1 MLRIPAIVLAT
12 MALLTGDRSIC
23 AADVPDLGTRK
34 QGVDWPRF
42 LGPTGDSKS
51 SERGIIT
58 KWPEAGP
65 RVVWHTRLGM
75 GYCMPAVS
83 RGRLFVFDR
92 VVREARLRCLES
104 ETGKPIWEIRYP
116 SDYQDLYD
124 YDGGPRASPV
134 VDDDRVYIFGPDGM
148 LNCYRVLDGKQFWN
162 VDTAK
167 KFHVV
172 QNFFGVGSTP
182 VIEGKLLIVPIGGSP
197 AWPDPDSPPTLDR
210 AKANGSGV
218 VAFDKLTGEVK
229 YQLGNELA
237 SYASP
242 TLATIG
248 GRRWCFVFARGGLI
262 GFDPQTGKEDFH
274 YPWRAK
280 ILESVNAST
289 PVVVD
294 DKVFI
299 SECYQ
304 VGSSLLK
311 VRPGGY
317 DVVWRDPPGIR
328 DEKAMKLHWN
338 TPVYVDGY
346 LYGSSGRHPEIADL
360 RCVEL
365 ATGKVKWS
373 EPDLTRTSLLYV
385 DGHLVCLAEAGELLL
400 IRANAEKFD
409 PVAKAILT
417 VKPEPIGGVDLPE
430 QKLLTYPCWAAPIL
444 SHGLLYV
451 RGKDR
456 LVCVELIP
464 EKKGK

>member
-1 MLRIPAIVLAT
+1 MRSRLTAALALVAIFVMSCA
-12 MALLTGDRSIC
+12 AA
-23 AADVPDLGTRK
+23 AADVPDIGTRK
-34 QGVDWPRF
+34 NGVDWPKF

-51 SERGIIT
+51 PERGIIT
-58 KWPEAGP
+58 DWGENRP

-83 RGRLFVFDR
+83 RGRMFIFDR
-92 VVREARLRCLES
+92 VVREARLRCVES
-104 ETGKPIWEIRYP
+104 ETGKPIWEKTYQL
-116 SDYQDLYD
+116 DYDDMYN

-134 VDDDRVYIFGPDGM
+134 VDDDRVYTFGPEGT
-148 LNCYRVLDGKQFWN
+148 LICWRVLDGKKIWSI
-162 VDTAK
+162 DTAK
-167 KFHVV
+167 KFHVI

-182 VIEGKLLIVPIGGSP
+182 VVEGNLLIVMIGGSP
-197 AWPDPDSPPTLDR
+197 APADPDSSPTIDR
-210 AKANGSGV
+210 AKGNGSGV

-229 YQLGNELA
+229 YQFSDELA

-248 GRRWCFVFARGGLI
+248 GRRWGFVFARGGLI
-262 GFDPQTGKEDFH
+262 GFDPLTGKQDFH

-311 VRPGGY
+311 VKPGGY
-317 DVVWRDPPGIR
+317 DIVWRDPPNVR
-328 DEKAMKLHWN
+328 EEKAMKLHWN
-338 TPVYVDGY
+338 TPIHVNGY
-346 LYGSSGRHPEIADL
+346 LYGSSGRHPDNADL
-360 RCVEL
+360 RCIEL
-365 ATGKVKWS
+365 ATGKLKWS

-385 DGHLVCLAEAGELLL
+385 DGYLVCLTESGQLLL
-400 IRANAEKFD
+400 VRANPEKFD
-409 PVAKAILT
+409 LVAKATLSGKIDG
-417 VKPEPIGGVDLPE
+417 PMGIDLGE
-430 QKLLTYPCWAAPIL
+430 QKLLGYPCWAAPIL

-464 EKKGK
+464 EK

>member
-1 MLRIPAIVLAT
+1 MHRIAATCLTFVAASLA
-12 MALLTGDRSIC
+12 AQLGHC
-23 AADVPDLGTRK
+23 ADVPDLGTRK

-51 SERGIIT
+51 PERGIIT
-58 KWPEAGP
+58 NWSENRP
-65 RVVWHTRLGM
+65 RVVWHLKLGM
-75 GYCMPAVS
+75 GYCMPAAS
-83 RGRLFVFDR
+83 RGRIFVFDR
-92 VVREARLRCLES
+92 IVREARLRCLES
-104 ETGKPIWEIRYP
+104 ETGKPIWEKRYP
-116 SDYQDLYD
+116 MEYEDLYD

-134 VDDDRVYIFGPDGM
+134 VDNDRVYTFGPDGTIS
-148 LNCYRVLDGKQFWN
+148 CWAVLDGKRLWS

-167 KFHVV
+167 KFHVI
-172 QNFFGVGSTP
+172 QNFFGAGRTP
-182 VIEGKLLIVPIGGSP
+182 VIEGNRLIVQIGGSP
-197 AWPDPDSPPTLDR
+197 PPADPDSPPTIDR
-210 AKANGSGV
+210 AKPNGSGV

-229 YQLGNELA
+229 YQLGDELA

-248 GRRWCFVFARGGLI
+248 GRRWGFVFARGGLI
-262 GFDPQTGKEDFH
+262 GFDPTTGKQDFH

-289 PVVVD
+289 PVVVGD
-294 DKVFI
+294 EVFV

-317 DVVWRDPPGIR
+317 DVVWRDPPGVR

-338 TPVYVDGY
+338 TPIVVNGY

-360 RCVEL
+360 RCIAL
-365 ATGKVKWS
+365 ATGKLKWS

-385 DGHLVCLAEAGELLL
+385 DGYFVCLAEAGQLLL
-400 IRANAEKFD
+400 IRANPEKFE
-409 PVAKAILT
+409 PVAKVALT
-417 VKPEPIGGVDLPE
+417 AKLPASEDDDGGN
-430 QKLLTYPCWAAPIL
+430 QRLLKYPCWAAPIL

-464 EKKGK
+464 DK